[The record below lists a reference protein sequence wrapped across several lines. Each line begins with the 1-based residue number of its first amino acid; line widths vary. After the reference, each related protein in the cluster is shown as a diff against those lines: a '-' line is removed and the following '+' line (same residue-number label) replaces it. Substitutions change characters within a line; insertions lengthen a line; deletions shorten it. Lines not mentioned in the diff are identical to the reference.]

1 MKSTSRRQLRSREAR
16 WEGSPRQIHE
26 AMYKN
31 AIQGPVSGASEPSV
45 AKPSGLRHRVNGA
58 LAWRKW
64 MLLSGEIS
72 HSSVRLMVYR
82 SFGGNVAGELREVS
96 RGHSSDRKR
105 AGSSCRRINRPV
117 KNPDGLTWNE
127 GPNRNDKS
135 RSFCS
140 SCGYSPT
147 GEAYGWRE
155 EDNLDAG
162 TIGLFEPIDFH
173 YPTTVR

>member
-64 MLLSGEIS
+64 MLLSGETSLNGSGGFQSIRKTGTALPAMRVL
-72 HSSVRLMVYR
+72 SSKEE
-82 SFGGNVAGELREVS
+82 SA
-96 RGHSSDRKR
+96 
-105 AGSSCRRINRPV
+105 
-117 KNPDGLTWNE
+117 E
-127 GPNRNDKS
+127 G
-135 RSFCS
+135 
-140 SCGYSPT
+140 
-147 GEAYGWRE
+147 
-155 EDNLDAG
+155 
-162 TIGLFEPIDFH
+162 I
-173 YPTTVR
+173 VVV